1 MKQKDDLLKESKA
14 KTATM
19 DNIKS
24 QIELL
29 IKVRHG
35 ATRPYYGILIIS
47 FQTATEVQKKV
58 DDLVPVQNQS
68 TSAEN

>member
-1 MKQKDDLLKESKA
+1 ME
-14 KTATM
+14 
-19 DNIKS
+19 NVKS

-35 ATRPYYGILIIS
+35 ATRPYYGIQIIS

-68 TSAEN
+68 TSAGN